1 MILRPGH
8 PCTLLVLSESP
19 TRVYDDGAH
28 IHDNDT
34 DDNTKQNQRD
44 VILLECCERV
54 LFLERRGG
62 KHIPVYPGLLLLR
75 LVPCRAAV
83 IGLTCGGGRQRGAS

>member
-1 MILRPGH
+1 MILRLGH
-8 PCTLLVLSESP
+8 PCTLLVLSERP
-19 TRVYDDGAH
+19 TRVYDDGSH

-54 LFLERRGG
+54 LFL
-62 KHIPVYPGLLLLR
+62 
-75 LVPCRAAV
+75 
-83 IGLTCGGGRQRGAS
+83 